1 MLAINQPQATANEL
15 MQLWE
20 QDGIKA
26 TRRLTI
32 HTDTEYVALLERVR
46 LLEQENAVLQRQV
59 QLLQDLAVLD

>member
-1 MLAINQPQATANEL
+1 MLAINQSQATAKEL

-20 QDGIKA
+20 RDGIKA

-32 HTDTEYVALLERVR
+32 HTDNEYAAMLERVR

-59 QLLQDLAVLD
+59 QLLQDLAILD